1 MADSQLVEQ
10 IKEKCTDVEVDA
22 EQRLVVGPDKL
33 LGLMKELRDTFGFDF
48 LSNVTA
54 VDYPD
59 HYEVVYHPCRIRDA
73 AMVTVK
79 TRADKKRPRVP
90 SVCGLWGAANWQERE
105 VYDLFGIV
113 FEGHP
118 DLRRIFLDDDFPGH
132 PLRKSFPLAEQRE
145 YMGG

>member
-1 MADSQLVEQ
+1 MADSQLIEQ
-10 IKEKCTDVEVDA
+10 IKEKCADVEVDA
-22 EQRLVVGPDKL
+22 EGRLVVGPDKL
-33 LGLMKELRDTFGFDF
+33 LDVMKELRDSFGFDF

-59 HYEVVYHPCRIRDA
+59 HFEVVYHPCRIRDA

-118 DLRRIFLDDDFPGH
+118 DLRRIFL
-132 PLRKSFPLAEQRE
+132 
-145 YMGG
+145 